1 MVGEVVRL
9 GSAQVSEAITAQM
22 GDKFANYP
30 GAKEA
35 PAAALEYHHEE
46 DHNPP
51 LRGWPLVIASTLLS
65 NSSVLQKW
73 LWNNAKFGQP
83 KHAPGLDSSVP
94 WRVKP
99 DVAPLGETGPM
110 LSLEEG
116 YLVTPK
122 SADCKGRFNSIA
134 DYHELYKS
142 GQATPLDVVEALLPL
157 IRRDVGDEESKYA
170 VAFIE
175 SNVDEVL
182 QHARESTERW
192 KEGKQLGILDGVPF
206 GVKADT
212 EVKGYVSTMGMKVDK
227 TVAYFNK
234 PEPETCWPA
243 LKMQEQGAIMV
254 GKMNQHEIGMDT
266 TGCNPVTGT
275 ATNWY
280 NTRYFPGGSS
290 SGAGSGLCAGL
301 VPVAIGTD
309 AGGSMRIPPA
319 FCGVYGLKPTFNRT
333 CSRATSMCVVG
344 PMTSTVADLTI
355 AYRVMSQPNPS
366 DPGQNLLCLS
376 VPPSPGSN
384 KTLGICRTWIARA
397 DPDVLKVFSSC
408 VEYLTTVKGYTAVD
422 ISLPYLREGQLAHA
436 ATCLTEAAT
445 EAFARNP
452 SNYLA
457 PLNHASRMLVSAATH
472 TPATDYLS
480 YGQIRHVIMAHL
492 AWLWEQHP
500 GMIVLTPTT
509 PIAGWKICDGDEAYG
524 CSDGNLSIKNMTFA
538 WVANTSGCPAVT
550 CPGGYVEAEQGEGV
564 LPVGVMGMG
573 EWGAEEQLLGFA
585 RDVEGFLEVEGRR
598 RPKEWVDVVGL
609 ARGKGE

>member
-1 MVGEVVRL
+1 M
-9 GSAQVSEAITAQM
+9 TK
-22 GDKFANYP
+22 KFANHP

-46 DHNPP
+46 DSNPP

-65 NSSVLQKW
+65 NSSALQKW

-83 KHAPGLDSSVP
+83 KYAPGLDSSVP
-94 WRVKP
+94 WRIKP
-99 DVAPLGETGPM
+99 DVVPLGETGPM
-110 LSLEEG
+110 LPLEEE
-116 YLVTPK
+116 YLITLKP
-122 SADCKGRFNSIA
+122 ADYKGRFNSIA

-142 GQATPLDVVEALLPL
+142 GQATPLQVVETLLPL
-157 IRRDVGDEESKYA
+157 IRRDVGDKESKYA

-175 SNVDEVL
+175 SNVEEVL

-192 KEGKQLGILDGVPF
+192 EQGKQLGILDGVPF

-212 EVKGYVSTMGMKVDK
+212 EIKGYVSTMGMKVDES
-227 TVAYFNK
+227 VEYFNK
-234 PEPETCWPA
+234 PETETCWPA

-280 NTRYFPGGSS
+280 NTSYFPGGSS
-290 SGAGSGLCAGL
+290 AGAGSGLCAGL
-301 VPVAIGTD
+301 VPIAIGTD

-366 DPGQNLLCLS
+366 DPSQNLLSLS
-376 VPPSPGSN
+376 IPPSPTTSK
-384 KTLGICRTWIARA
+384 KTLGICRPWIARA
-397 DPDVLKVFSSC
+397 DPDVLSVFDFC
-408 VEYLTTVKGYTAVD
+408 LEYLTTKRGYTAVD
-422 ISLPYLREGQLAHA
+422 ITLPYLREGQLAHA

-452 SNYLA
+452 SDYLKTLNYA
-457 PLNHASRMLVSAATH
+457 NRMLVSAATH

-480 YGQIRHVIMAHL
+480 YGQIRHTIMAHL

-500 GMIVLTPTT
+500 DMIILTPTT
-509 PIAGWKICDGDEAYG
+509 PIAGWPISPGDEAYG

-550 CPGGYVEAEQGEGV
+550 CPGGYVEAKQGEGE

-585 RDVEGFLEVEGRR
+585 RDVEGYLEKEGRK

-609 ARGKGE
+609 ARGVGKE